1 MHIYSKIYQF
11 AASAGAFE
19 GYVYKKK
26 DAEELGDMNALSGWI
41 DNILAAYDHLPD
53 EAVELFQD
61 SCDRTLG
68 RAILSLIPVL
78 GENHDFVNKLK
89 TIIKGNIPASPDDFN
104 KKKWFQK

>member
-11 AASAGAFE
+11 AASVGAFE

-26 DAEELGDMNALSGWI
+26 DAEELGDMNALTEWI
-41 DNILAAYDHLPD
+41 DNILAAYNHLPD
-53 EAVELFQD
+53 EAINLFQD

-68 RAILSLIPVL
+68 RAILSLIPIL
-78 GENHDFVNKLK
+78 GEDNDLITKLK
-89 TIIKGNIPASPDDFN
+89 PIIKGSMPTSPDDFN

>member
-11 AASAGAFE
+11 AASVGAFE
-19 GYVYKKK
+19 GYVYKKM
-26 DAEELGDMNALSGWI
+26 DAEELGNMEALAGWI
-41 DNILAAYDHLPD
+41 DNILAAYDHLPH

-78 GENHDFVNKLK
+78 CENHDFITKLK
-89 TIIKGNIPASPDDFN
+89 SIIKGDLPDSPDDF
-104 KKKWFQK
+104 KKQKWFQN

>member
-1 MHIYSKIYQF
+1 VHIYSKIYQF

-68 RAILSLIPVL
+68 RATLSLIPVL
-78 GENHDFVNKLK
+78 GENHDFISKLK
-89 TIIKGNIPASPDDFN
+89 TIIKGNIPASPDDF
-104 KKKWFQK
+104 KKQKWFQN